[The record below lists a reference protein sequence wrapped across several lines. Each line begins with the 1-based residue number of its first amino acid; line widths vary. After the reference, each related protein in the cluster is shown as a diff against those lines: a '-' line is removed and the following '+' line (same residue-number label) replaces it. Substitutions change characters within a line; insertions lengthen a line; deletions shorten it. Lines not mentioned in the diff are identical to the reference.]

1 MDKRLSIPSLS
12 LGFVIGV
19 ALTGAWFFGGVQIQT
34 TDEPVLNQVA
44 TSTSFQNSTSGAI
57 AVNNQSA
64 GSSVLVESVTVP
76 PPGVWVAVREI
87 RTNHS
92 LGNVLGAARA
102 SGPRSNF
109 TVPLL
114 RATEPNRTYA
124 IELYRDGGYEQFDLS
139 KDSVYVDFDT
149 GSRVIV
155 YFKTV
160 I

>member
-12 LGFVIGV
+12 LGLVIGI
-19 ALTGAWFFGGVQIQT
+19 ALTSAWFFGGVKIQT
-34 TDEPVLNQVA
+34 ADEPVLNQI
-44 TSTSFQNSTSGAI
+44 STSAPFQSSTSGAV

-64 GSSVLVESVTVP
+64 GDSVLVESVTVP
-76 PPGVWVAVREI
+76 PTGVWVAVREI

-102 SGPRSNF
+102 SSPHSNLI
-109 TVPLL
+109 VPLL
-114 RATEPNRTYA
+114 RATAPNRTYA
-124 IELYRDGGYEQFDLS
+124 IELYRDGGSDQFDLS

-155 YFKTV
+155 YFKT
-160 I
+160 IK